1 MQAAVRVGA
10 ALLRP
15 GRSRG
20 ATPGGAGRRLRNH
33 SVLALGDKRP
43 RVHPEAFVAH
53 GAVVVGDVRVGAGSS
68 VWYGCVLRGDVN
80 HIAIGENS
88 NLQDGTIVHVAKNN
102 PKGDVLPTV
111 IGDNVTVGHS
121 ALLHACTLESES
133 FVGMRATVLDGA
145 VVQRGAMV
153 AAGAMVTAGKTV
165 PTGELWAGSP
175 AKFFRKLRDNEIAF
189 FKTSAEKYAELGRE
203 HRLGAAVVG
212 EADEPTRNDFGG
224 SVVA

>member
-1 MQAAVRVGA
+1 MQAAAGRLAA

-15 GRSRG
+15 GRC
-20 ATPGGAGRRLRNH
+20 PGGRARAPPGRQRRHH

-53 GAVVVGDVRVGAGSS
+53 GAVVVGDVSVGAGSS

-212 EADEPTRNDFGG
+212 EAELTR
-224 SVVA
+224 